1 MHSALDRRD
10 VSRQIYRMLIPMILE
25 NILTTSASLIT
36 SAMVGRLSALEISA
50 QGVGGRITNTYLSLF
65 KGLAIGVTVVAALYF
80 GEGRRDKCRRTVEQA
95 FATAIPLGL
104 LITALVAA
112 FPTWFIHLFTDDA
125 DILSYAVGYLRL
137 TSMGLPFVAIT
148 CFVTAAFQSQG
159 NTKTPMLIAGLVNIV
174 NIVLG
179 WLFIFGNLGMPA
191 LGLTGA
197 GIALISAQAVGALTG
212 LFLLYRPQLGLF
224 ANAQHN
230 LPFFKLESHYLRDIY
245 TTGLPASAENL
256 LWQFAT
262 IIISRVIL
270 SYGTESYAAYQLGL
284 QAESVCDMLSIGFV
298 TASTTLAARA
308 IGQKDDALYK
318 MYFKQLHKI
327 SLGITA
333 LTTVILFGFPRFLM
347 SLLTDKEVLIA
358 IGMEYVFI
366 MGFVQLPQNL
376 SKIFNGF
383 LRSAGHKYV
392 PMVISF
398 TGLWLVR
405 VVLCC
410 LTGWVFHWSISAIWW
425 SFVLDQTVRAAISMF
440 VFWKKNAYHAAAE
453 PAEAMRSIS
462 ASNS

>member
-137 TSMGLPFVAIT
+137 TAMGLPFVAIT

-174 NIVLG
+174 NMVLG

-197 GIALISAQAVGALTG
+197 GIALVGAQAVGALTG
-212 LFLLYRPQLGLF
+212 LVLMYRPQLGLF

-366 MGFVQLPQNL
+366 MGFAQLPQNL

-383 LRSAGHKYV
+383 LRSAGYKYV
-392 PMVISF
+392 PMIISF
-398 TGLWLVR
+398 SGIWLVR

-410 LTGWVFHWSISAIWW
+410 LAGWVLHWPLTAIWW
-425 SFVLDQTVRAAISMF
+425 AIALDQIVRVAISIF
-440 VFWKKNAYHAAAE
+440 VFYKKGVINAAE